1 MHETYDLG
9 MILKTLREKKGL
21 SQKELGEKIS
31 RDKGIISRYENNL
44 QTPSFETMRDF
55 SNIFKVSMDYL
66 AGFQDSD
73 NVSTFSLTDEQSKI
87 VHDLVELFRS
97 QNNLSREKLSSEQ
110 YEMLGRITASFMT
123 K

>member
-66 AGFQDSD
+66 AGFQASD
-73 NVSTFSLTDEQSKI
+73 NVSTFSLTDEQSMI
-87 VHDLVELFRS
+87 VRDLVELFRS
-97 QNNLSREKLSSEQ
+97 QNNLNREKLSSEQ

>member
-66 AGFQDSD
+66 AGFQASD

-87 VHDLVELFRS
+87 VRDLVELFRS